1 MVLLNNLF
9 GLFALPPSHH
19 ELLAK
24 FLKQCLVPFNCTFF
38 YHSPCFFVRLED
50 LFEVLALHQV
60 DLGIVF
66 NHTKL
71 VGVAALENKI
81 YVTKELT
88 LAKHSQS
95 NSVHGSVI
103 LNFQVPVLDAAADL
117 HLVE

>member
-1 MVLLNNLF
+1 MLMNNLL
-9 GLFALPPSHH
+9 GLFALSPPHH
-19 ELLAK
+19 ELLSE
-24 FLKQCLVPFNCTFF
+24 FLKQCLVSIDGAFF
-38 YHSPCFFVRLED
+38 DHPPCFLVRLED